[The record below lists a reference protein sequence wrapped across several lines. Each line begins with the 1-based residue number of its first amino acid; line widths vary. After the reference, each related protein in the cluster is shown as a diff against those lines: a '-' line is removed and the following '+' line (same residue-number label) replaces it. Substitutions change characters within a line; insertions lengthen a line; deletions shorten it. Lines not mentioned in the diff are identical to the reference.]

1 VSCTDVDGRPAR
13 LVFGQLTVRENLVVA
28 AYGAGLSLS
37 SKELTRVEK
46 RFDVLHRKS
55 ADKAGTMSGGEQQL
69 LAIARALL
77 QRPAF
82 IVLDEPTLGL
92 APVMVD
98 QLSQVLRDVLD
109 DGVGILLME
118 QNRDLLA
125 DLCDDVHVMDQGRI
139 INTLAA
145 KSLYTSRLDEV
156 YLGV

>member
-1 VSCTDVDGRPAR
+1 
-13 LVFGQLTVRENLVVA
+13 
-28 AYGAGLSLS
+28 
-37 SKELTRVEK
+37 
-46 RFDVLHRKS
+46 
-55 ADKAGTMSGGEQQL
+55 
-69 LAIARALL
+69 
-77 QRPAF
+77 
-82 IVLDEPTLGL
+82 
-92 APVMVD
+92 
-98 QLSQVLRDVLD
+98 LRDVLD